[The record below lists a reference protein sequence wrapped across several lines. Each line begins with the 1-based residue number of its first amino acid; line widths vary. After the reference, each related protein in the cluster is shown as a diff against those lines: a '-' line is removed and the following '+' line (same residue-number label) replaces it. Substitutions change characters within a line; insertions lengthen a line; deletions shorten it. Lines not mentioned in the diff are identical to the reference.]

1 MADDVLY
8 GAQTRRALTEFQ
20 ISGWP
25 MPARLIAA
33 IAQIKREAVTTPAVV
48 AACDEIMAGKHAAQF
63 PVDIFQDRD
72 GAATIANVNEVVA
85 SIAKLPVATDPSPRV
100 VLTAAIRRSVSG
112 AIRDELRP
120 RLTGQA
126 LELLPDGMGTF
137 AETSGGLRA
146 VADELVR
153 AGISDSGRQVCRWV
167 AGADLTVQLS
177 DRDGALPVVA
187 AQLLESVLLLAAAA
201 AAPR

>member
-1 MADDVLY
+1 
-8 GAQTRRALTEFQ
+8 
-20 ISGWP
+20 